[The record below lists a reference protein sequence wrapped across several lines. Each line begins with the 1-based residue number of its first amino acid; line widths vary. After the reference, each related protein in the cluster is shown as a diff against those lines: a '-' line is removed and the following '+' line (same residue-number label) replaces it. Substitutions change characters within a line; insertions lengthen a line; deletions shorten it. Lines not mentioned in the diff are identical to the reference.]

1 MAKVRLD
8 VLVARR
14 GLTESRE
21 QAQRLI
27 RAGKIRVNGQ
37 VSGKPGFSIS
47 DDCDLELEQP
57 PPFVSRGGEKLMGA
71 LEAWPDLPIA
81 DAVAIDIGSST
92 GGFTDCLLQHGA
104 RKVYA
109 VDVGKGQLHWDLR
122 QDPRVDVR
130 EGVNAR
136 YLEAAD
142 FDPRPAFCV
151 IDTSFISLK
160 LILPAAD
167 RVLLPGSTIL
177 SLIKPQFEAGR
188 KHLRKGVV
196 VDEDIRQQVVEDIR
210 GFGTRELGWTCPGI
224 IRSPLKGPAGNV
236 EFLAHWRNH
245 KPTPGNRTC

>member
-1 MAKVRLD
+1 MGKVRLD

-14 GLTESRE
+14 ALSESRE

-27 RAGKIRVNGQ
+27 RAGKIRVDGQ
-37 VSGKPGFSIS
+37 VASKPGFSVA
-47 DDCDLELEQP
+47 DDCELDLEQP

-104 RKVYA
+104 RQVYA

-122 QDPRVDVR
+122 QDSRVEVR
-130 EGVNAR
+130 ESTNAR

-142 FDPRPAFCV
+142 FDPRPTFCV

-167 RVLLPGSTIL
+167 RVLLPGATLI

-196 VDEDIRQQVVEDIR
+196 VDEDIRQRVVEDIR
-210 GFGTRELGWTCPGI
+210 DFGTHELDLDCLGI

-236 EFLAHWRNH
+236 EFLAHWR
-245 KPTPGNRTC
+245 KKAQPELS